1 MSKGKIPQTSDPLLR
16 ALLDSGRARIHTVDG
31 VHTHSLDAT
40 RAELGEEVLN
50 GHNLIAADGTVDET
64 VVVLGIRSEERRV
77 GKEGRA
83 RGAAEQWKKK
93 KIRAHTRTWERTEEQ
108 RVRLA

>member
-31 VHTHSLDAT
+31 VQTHSLEAT

-64 VVVLGIRSEERRV
+64 VVVLGIPAASTQPGSARSEEHTS
-77 GKEGRA
+77 ELQS
-83 RGAAEQWKKK
+83 RGQLVCRLLLEKT
-93 KIRAHTRTWERTEEQ
+93 TRI
-108 RVRLA
+108 